1 MIDQAG
7 IDFKA
12 LPESNF
18 DAPFGLGSGAGEI
31 FGATGGV
38 MEAAL
43 RSVYE
48 IVTGEELADIEFND
62 VRGFE
67 GIKEATV
74 QVGSIPVKVAV
85 AHGLG
90 NARKLMDQVRAGK
103 ADYHFIEIM
112 ACPGGCIG
120 GGGNPIKNWAKMEHR
135 VKAVYDT
142 ERVLPLRK
150 SHLNPAVKRLYDEY
164 LGEPGGHLSHEL
176 LHTHYTDR
184 SDLLK

>member
-1 MIDQAG
+1 MG
-7 IDFKA
+7 
-12 LPESNF
+12 
-18 DAPFGLGSGAGEI
+18 
-31 FGATGGV
+31 
-38 MEAAL
+38 
-43 RSVYE
+43 SVYE
-48 IVTGEELADIEFND
+48 IVTGEELADIEFSA
-62 VRGFE
+62 VRGFD

-90 NARKLMDQVRAGK
+90 NARKLMDLIREDK

-135 VKAVYDT
+135 VEAVYAT
-142 ERVLPLRK
+142 ERSLPLRK
-150 SHLNPAVKRLYDEY
+150 SHLNAAVKRLYDEY

-176 LHTHYTDR
+176 LHTQYTDR
-184 SDLLK
+184 SDLLR